1 MRRNVQ
7 STTAIEQITQT
18 SEYNI
23 GHTTYTVELHFNL
36 TCEETL
42 EDIIERLIINDLEK
56 AA

>member
-7 STTAIEQITQT
+7 STTAVEQITQT
-18 SEYNI
+18 SEYKI
-23 GHTTYTVELHFNL
+23 GHTTYSVELHFNL